1 MVKYMAAREHGS
13 RRVIAIGI
21 AGDQAGREYPIQGK
35 PKLGIWMNYV
45 FTEIPEVGEDQQLEF
60 DKNCRGF
67 IVV

>member
-1 MVKYMAAREHGS
+1 M
-13 RRVIAIGI
+13 IAIGI